1 MSRINKT
8 FEREIKLVVV
18 RSCGEGRMK
27 NKYNGMGSLLW
38 SGIVLAHQGITEYTQ
53 AHQIVYFR
61 SVNFMIYE
69 YLNKIHFFKFSSLVT
84 SATFHV
90 VNNFMLLV
98 PSTNLEQF
106 CHHPKFC

>member
-27 NKYNGMGSLLW
+27 NKYNGVGSLLC
-38 SGIVLAHQGITEYTQ
+38 SGIVLAHQGITEYTK

-69 YLNKIHFFKFSSLVT
+69 YLNKTFFFFFFKFSSLVT

-90 VNNFMLLV
+90 VNNFLLLV
-98 PSTNLEQF
+98 AT
-106 CHHPKFC
+106 CW